1 MHNIYVKIL
10 LTYEDLQ
17 MSHLFHYQI
26 MHNAKFV
33 M

>member
-17 MSHLFHYQI
+17 MSHLFLYQI